1 MASTVAAPTTVAN
14 VKARPVYTRV
24 AALGL
29 LFIAATPIFFTI
41 AGLLAGQSLAEEGV
55 FFAIVAVGALVGATL
70 VWRLGL
76 PGRIAGIV
84 FSLLAGMAMFW
95 TAFGLA
101 APAAFADFVGGVLL
115 PSGVLMGLGGSIA
128 AIVSARK
135 GRVATEATRGESR
148 IMMIAVGLLALAIL
162 FSGIMT
168 LTGKTTVDAAAAEGA
183 TAVAFSSFKFVD
195 DTYTVPAGETKM
207 VVHNSDAF
215 VHDFAIPALG
225 VDPVV
230 VNPGSEK
237 LVEFSAEPGTYIMF
251 CTLHSNTSSDTAE
264 GQMAA
269 TLVVE

>member
-1 MASTVAAPTTVAN
+1 MASTVAAPTTTTN
-14 VKARPVYTRV
+14 VRVRPVYTRV
-24 AALGL
+24 AVLGL
-29 LFIAATPIFFTI
+29 LFVAVAPVLFTA
-41 AGLLAGQSLAEEGV
+41 AGLLAGQSLAEEGP
-55 FFAIVAVGALVGATL
+55 FFAVIIVLPLIGVALLLRT
-70 VWRLGL
+70 GL
-76 PGRIAGIV
+76 LGRIAGIV
-84 FSLLAGMAMFW
+84 LSLAAAGGMWW

-101 APAAFADFVGGVLL
+101 APASFTDFVGGVLV
-115 PSGVLMGLGGSIA
+115 PGGILMGLGGSIA
-128 AIVSARK
+128 AIVSSRK
-135 GRVATEATRGESR
+135 GRVAAEATRGETR
-148 IMMIAVGLLALAIL
+148 IMMTAVGILALAIV

-183 TAVAFSSFKFVD
+183 TEVGFSSFKFAEAS
-195 DTYTVPAGETKM
+195 YTVPAGDTKI

-237 LVEFSAEPGTYIMF
+237 LVEFSAEPGSYIMF
-251 CTLHSNTSSDTAE
+251 CTLHSDITSTTAE